1 VTTHIIVKKI
11 TLVPL
16 FCPVWNE
23 YNRVDAEAMT
33 TNNSMHL
40 LLHSIFYLHLIQKGI
55 TASTLVCWSM
65 ISLTHTPYP
74 VTVMAWSSKG
84 SDWMDS
90 SSPFFG
96 LCSLLIISLLLLLL
110 PPLSVILSFPVFPFV
125 LLDVAEKK
133 DVMDFWSSSMS
144 SGVLFLLFLLLLLLL
159 LLIPDV
165 LPSNGGGSPRHGN
178 FRR

>member
-1 VTTHIIVKKI
+1 
-11 TLVPL
+11 
-16 FCPVWNE
+16 
-23 YNRVDAEAMT
+23 
-33 TNNSMHL
+33 
-40 LLHSIFYLHLIQKGI
+40 
-55 TASTLVCWSM
+55 
-65 ISLTHTPYP
+65 
-74 VTVMAWSSKG
+74 
-84 SDWMDS
+84 MDS